1 MQRTYNIPILIMFV
15 FTLFSCAS
23 KHSPDKKESTKWS
36 VLMANSIMHTSD
48 TLLYFEQLNN
58 PAREYKIDKWDY
70 DVGYMGSAIARLG
83 NIDSKYSKYLKD
95 YIDHFVQD
103 DGSIK
108 GYHMEEYNIDQVNP
122 GKNLFGLYLQTGNEK
137 YKIAIEHLVDQMR
150 THPKTSDGGYWHKNI
165 YPHQMW
171 LDGIYMASPFLA
183 EYAKEF
189 DHPEWFD
196 VVTHQILVVYD
207 KTYDP
212 KTGLLYHA
220 QDESK
225 EQKWADPETGR
236 SSYFWGRSI
245 GWYLM
250 AIVDVLDYLPE
261 ENPQRDRIIEIFQ
274 QTVDAVLKVR
284 DSKSGVW
291 YQILDLPNREGNYL
305 EGSCSAMFTYA
316 IAKGAK
322 KGYLNPSYLKIANDC
337 FDSVVKEFIKED
349 DNGYLKMQNI
359 CGGAGLGGNPYRDG
373 SFDYYVSEAI
383 VVNDCKGVAP
393 FIDAAIEL
401 DR

>member
-1 MQRTYNIPILIMFV
+1 MQNKYNIPLSLILIC
-15 FTLFSCAS
+15 TLISCANKQPSS
-23 KHSPDKKESTKWS
+23 KGEQAKWS
-36 VLMANSIMHTSD
+36 VQMANSIMHTSN
-48 TLLYFEQLNN
+48 TLLYFEKINN
-58 PAREYKIDKWDY
+58 PAREYRIGDWDY
-70 DVGYMGSAIARLG
+70 DVGYMGSAIARLED
-83 NIDSKYSKYLKD
+83 IDPKYSKYLKD
-95 YIDHFVQD
+95 YINYFILD
-103 DGSIK
+103 DGTVK
-108 GYHMEEYNIDQVNP
+108 DYHLEEYNIDRVNP
-122 GKNLFGLYLQTGNEK
+122 AKNLFSLYRKTGDEK
-137 YKIAIEHLVDQMR
+137 YKIAIEQFVDQMR
-150 THPKTSDGGYWHKNI
+150 THPKTTDGGYWHKNI

-183 EYAKEF
+183 QYAKEF

-196 VVTHQILVVYD
+196 VVTHQILLVYD

-212 KTGLLYHA
+212 KTGLLFHA

-225 EQKWADPETGR
+225 QQKWADPETGR
-236 SSYFWGRSI
+236 SSYFWGRAI

-250 AIVDVLDYLPE
+250 AIVDVLDYLPQD
-261 ENPQRDRIIEIFQ
+261 NPQRNRIIEIFQ

-291 YQILDLPNREGNYL
+291 YQILNLSDREGNYL

-322 KGYLNPSYLKIANDC
+322 KGYLAPSYLKVANDC
-337 FDSVVKEFIKED
+337 FDSVLKTFITED
-349 DNGYLKMQNI
+349 EHGYLKMQNI
-359 CGGAGLGGNPYRDG
+359 CGGAGLGGTPYRDG
-373 SFDYYVSEAI
+373 SFEYYVSEAI

-393 FIDAAIEL
+393 FIDAAVEL